1 MKMNFNSDFQVWLNS
16 YGVIDISKI
25 ITSVAHST
33 LAFATI
39 LACCKCCL
47 ILAFVALYFF
57 VHTCFNLII
66 ESFTRKMLW
75 YQFKVLGFQSDDF
88 GVLEFFVVRI
98 IYFLLSLFLSCFLF
112 LEFFFAFYYLQFS
125 EGKFG
130 VKFKQFSKGITIQH
144 FPFTPP
150 QFDLILINCL
160 IILSL
165 ITHVVSS
172 LLQRYE
178 FLD

>member
-98 IYFLLSLFLSCFLF
+98 MYFLLSLFLSCFLF
-112 LEFFFAFYYLQFS
+112 LEFFLPSIICSFLRESLESNSSNFQKVLQYS
-125 EGKFG
+125 
-130 VKFKQFSKGITIQH
+130 I
-144 FPFTPP
+144 FPSLHLN
-150 QFDLILINCL
+150 LI
-160 IILSL
+160 
-165 ITHVVSS
+165 
-172 LLQRYE
+172 
-178 FLD
+178 